1 MSSQESQ
8 SETDTLNAYERV
20 VRNEEKVTEKPMR
33 TSQAIEDELSDLYRQ
48 HSHQQSMEGG

>member
-1 MSSQESQ
+1 MSSQEFQ

-33 TSQAIEDELSDLYRQ
+33 RSESIEDELSDLYRQ